1 MLKRIYLA
9 IAGCASNPPDERL
22 TKYGAE
28 ETIIIAGDIQ
38 KTGHAPAV
46 IFTDDNLSA
55 RQSAYVLGGVLGVFN
70 IVHDKRLT
78 SRYPYDPFSGKPD
91 PLREHFR
98 TPQLAA
104 KFLSKAY
111 RLKPKDETIVFMTDH
126 CWGLT
131 FGGSWPRSSLQCFD
145 LPSQSLNFVAYHGPG
160 I

>member
-1 MLKRIYLA
+1 MLQRIYLA
-9 IAGCASNPPDERL
+9 IAGCANDPPDERL

-28 ETIIIAGDIQ
+28 ETIVIAGDIQ
-38 KTGHAPAV
+38 KTGHVPAA
-46 IFTDDNLSA
+46 IFTDEDLSA
-55 RQSAYVLGGVLGVFN
+55 QQSAYVLGGVLGVFT

-78 SRYPYDPFSGKPD
+78 PCYPYDAFSRKPD
-91 PLREHFR
+91 PFREHFR

-131 FGGSWPRSSLQCFD
+131 FGGTWPRSSLYCFD
-145 LPSQSLNFVAYHGPG
+145 LPSQSLNFVAYHGLS